1 MGSGALL
8 AILVALWFVVL
19 VPMVVTR
26 GDLAAAPAEPMRV
39 LRRRSDSQASG
50 EQRMAKRATSGQPAE
65 NMLTEPIP
73 TLPRRIP
80 GATMRQ
86 EMEMPPVP
94 EPRVRSAADQPVPAA
109 ASAPKASAPKATSEV
124 PDRTGRSART
134 DGDIRGRRQRLLLSL
149 VAVAVLFALFAA
161 FWQPV
166 FWWPQVVLDLVVF
179 SYIVFL
185 RLEAQR
191 EQDRQERR
199 RARASARVSM
209 PEDRTQR
216 MVRKQAQYQD
226 HIAAVSGNQTISLDD
241 DDPSFAEMPT
251 WTPNSDP
258 VAEAPEWHERK
269 AV

>member
-39 LRRRSDSQASG
+39 LRRRSDSKASG
-50 EQRMAKRATSGQPAE
+50 EQRMGKQATGGQPAE

-80 GATMRQ
+80 GATMRK

-94 EPRVRSAADQPVPAA
+94 EPRVRSAAGTPVTASASEPTVPSKA
-109 ASAPKASAPKATSEV
+109 ASKA
-124 PDRTGRSART
+124 PDRTERPART

-166 FWWPQVVLDLVVF
+166 FWWPQVVLDLVAF

-199 RARASARVSM
+199 RARASARVTL

-216 MVRKQAQYQD
+216 MVRKQTQYQD
-226 HIAAVSGNQTISLDD
+226 HITAVSGNQPISLDD
-241 DDPSFAEMPT
+241 EDPGFAEMPT
-251 WTPNSDP
+251 WNPDSEL
-258 VAEAPEWHERK
+258 VAEAPAWHERK

>member
-26 GDLAAAPAEPMRV
+26 GDLAATPAEPMRV
-39 LRRRSDSQASG
+39 LRRRSDSRAMSRNAMSSEDPQMG
-50 EQRMAKRATSGQPAE
+50 KRANHGHQAE

-73 TLPRRIP
+73 VLPRRIP
-80 GATMRQ
+80 GATLRQ
-86 EMEMPPVP
+86 EMPPVP
-94 EPRVRSAADQPVPAA
+94 E
-109 ASAPKASAPKATSEV
+109 SEV
-124 PDRTGRSART
+124 RATAKKPVADSTAPEKPARPEV
-134 DGDIRGRRQRLLLSL
+134 DIRGRRQRMLLGL

-166 FWWPQVVLDLVVF
+166 LWWPHVVLDLAVF
-179 SYIVFL
+179 SYTVFL

-199 RARASARVSM
+199 RARAAARVTL

-216 MVRKQAQYQD
+216 LIRKQMQYQE
-226 HIAAVSGNQTISLDD
+226 HVTAVSGNQAISLDD

-251 WTPNSDP
+251 WNPNSEP
-258 VAEAPEWHERK
+258 VAEAPAWHERK